1 MHRLPDGEISLELD
15 VRVGSRKRLWSRDCI
30 DDAMV
35 DHFDDALAAPQILG
49 KGGSR
54 SCCVGPDSH
63 FATGGATSRCLRAE
77 PAAGLC
83 SRGHFSLACKAPP
96 HRAPPRLSLTIGET
110 DRLTRPSSA
119 VDWSGSL
126 PWGWTAPLGGRVALR
141 WIRPTRRR
149 SPCRFREA
157 SSITPSP
164 AASSPGR
171 PGA

>member
-1 MHRLPDGEISLELD
+1 SKWPRWRHRGCKAHVKSAAPAKGARVPSTTRPSPLLAVLERAQSFGRALRMHRLPDGEISLELD
-15 VRVGSRKRLWSRDCI
+15 VRVGSRKRLWARDCI

-96 HRAPPRLSLTIGET
+96 HRAPPRFVLDHRRNRQVDPSL
-110 DRLTRPSSA
+110 
-119 VDWSGSL
+119 
-126 PWGWTAPLGGRVALR
+126 
-141 WIRPTRRR
+141 IR
-149 SPCRFREA
+149 
-157 SSITPSP
+157 
-164 AASSPGR
+164 G
-171 PGA
+171 